1 MYGRGPRFADNNGE
15 KDMSKK
21 NVILVLFEESGVMAE
36 AYRTRYPDYEVR
48 AFDILRDPSE
58 DVRLQDWTPYHDRVR
73 GIFMF
78 PPCTEF
84 ALSGARWW
92 KDKAPALLEG
102 ALGLVWECARVV
114 AETNPDW
121 YALENPVG
129 RLKHYI
135 GDWDFTFDPYEFA
148 GWADDP
154 DAEAYTKRTCIWGQ
168 GLNRPTPDPRE
179 PVLGSKM
186 HRLSSRAKRE
196 RSKTPQGFARA
207 FADANP

>member
-92 KDKAPALLEG
+92 KDKAPASI
-102 ALGLVWECARVV
+102 
-114 AETNPDW
+114 ET
-121 YALENPVG
+121 YL
-129 RLKHYI
+129 H
-135 GDWDFTFDPYEFA
+135 
-148 GWADDP
+148 
-154 DAEAYTKRTCIWGQ
+154 Q
-168 GLNRPTPDPRE
+168 
-179 PVLGSKM
+179 
-186 HRLSSRAKRE
+186 LSSRRN
-196 RSKTPQGFARA
+196 RQGKDLGRKIWLSW
-207 FADANP
+207 NK